1 MVQSGLGDDG
11 NATKHCKNLAYRAI
25 RGTTYVAPT
34 HFYYNYQYYLESVP
48 QNSPIIAIRTEHLR
62 QDWNALEE
70 QLSGRSDIMLE
81 NMPINN
87 ANTEVDQDDLYISQE
102 SMDLLCQALCNE
114 ISIYKKILS
123 SAKNLDEEQVSA
135 SLDTLALK
143 CPVEANLDVCPEA
156 MPIIKNK
163 LKDDRG
169 YYGPEEKEEI
179 SE

>member
-48 QNSPIIAIRTEHLR
+48 QNSPIIAIRTEHLS

-114 ISIYKKILS
+114 ILIYKKILS

-163 LKDDRG
+163 LKDNRG